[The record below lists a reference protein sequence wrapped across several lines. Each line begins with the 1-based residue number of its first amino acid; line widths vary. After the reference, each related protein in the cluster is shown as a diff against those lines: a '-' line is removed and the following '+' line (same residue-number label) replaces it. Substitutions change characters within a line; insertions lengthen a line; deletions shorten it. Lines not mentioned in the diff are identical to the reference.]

1 MDQKNLELNMRLTK
15 LEESY
20 FSLSAHLEGERVLRK
35 VEDDKCK
42 QLCDFLAKQILEIKE
57 KQPTQ
62 SINEVLL
69 SFKDELL
76 NIIETKIDSKILE
89 NKKNLEIQYVN
100 IIEKINKNKNK
111 ENFDNKK
118 IDNELIQNKNEINN
132 INKKIEYIENIY
144 DKKIKE
150 ISSKAEDAFNEYN
163 NITKKIKD
171 FNIIIDKFKNEQK
184 YNMNKINS
192 EIESQINYLNDSIE
206 GKINNIHIN
215 SINNEQ
221 KKNLDLSKIGNNLS
235 LLKSDFD
242 SLSNNYLKEIDELR
256 KNVNQEN
263 NLKMKEISNFE
274 QHFLIEYENFTN
286 FITKI
291 LNQNIEKIK
300 SMNDYMN
307 SDIEIVKNKNQY
319 LEETLLKMREDVY
332 DSMEKNIKYVLDKIH
347 TYLDIQDPNIS
358 SNFEKNE
365 NYENNENKEYH
376 EKKENN
382 NIYSNNKEK

>member
-347 TYLDIQDPNIS
+347 TYLDIQVPNIS

>member
-150 ISSKAEDAFNEYN
+150 ISSKAEDVFNEYN

-256 KNVNQEN
+256 KNANQEN

>member
-150 ISSKAEDAFNEYN
+150 ISSKAEDIFNEYN

>member
-150 ISSKAEDAFNEYN
+150 ISSKAEDVFNEYN